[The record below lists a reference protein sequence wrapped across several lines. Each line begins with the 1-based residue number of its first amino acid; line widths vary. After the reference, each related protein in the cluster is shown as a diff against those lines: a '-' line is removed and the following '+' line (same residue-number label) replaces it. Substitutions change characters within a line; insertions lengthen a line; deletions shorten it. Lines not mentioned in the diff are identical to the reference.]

1 MIEIER
7 TTPLTSVQDNGRF
20 GALHFGVG
28 TAGVMDPLAL
38 RLGNALL
45 GNHPDDAAIEVPLF
59 PFRVRFHRD
68 GIFAISGGDSQA
80 SLDGRPVPAW
90 WVARARSGEVLTLNA
105 SRFSARSYL
114 HLPGGVDVPRVLGSR
129 STQLRGEFGGW
140 QGRGLS
146 AGDRLN
152 ARTPDYRGASDFGI
166 ASPRLALQA
175 GSLQVPEI
183 RVLPAAEYTRFT
195 AGSVQRFWQQSW
207 RITPQSN
214 RYGYRLEGEGLVAT
228 VPLEMRSH
236 GIIPGVIQVT
246 HSGQPIIQMRDA
258 QPSGGYPKL
267 GTVIDADMWL
277 LGQVPV
283 GSQVRFVE
291 VDLAQAQQAQQVQD
305 RWLENLCHQIDR
317 YRRSAG

>member
-7 TTPLTSVQDNGRF
+7 TTPLSSVQDSGRF
-20 GALHFGVG
+20 GALHYGVG
-28 TAGVMDPLAL
+28 TAGAMDPLAL

-45 GNHPDDAAIEVPLF
+45 GNHPDDAVIEVPLF
-59 PFRVRFHRD
+59 PFRVRFHRA
-68 GIFAISGGDSQA
+68 GVFALSGGDGQA
-80 SLDGRPVPAW
+80 TLNGRPVPPW
-90 WVARARSGEVLTLNA
+90 WVARASAGEVLTLNA

-152 ARTPDYRGASDFGI
+152 ACSPDYRGASDFGI
-166 ASPRLALQA
+166 PSPRLALQA
-175 GSLQVPEI
+175 DSLLVPQI
-183 RVLPAAEYTRFT
+183 RVLPAAEYPLFT
-195 AGSVQRFWQQSW
+195 PESVQRFWRQQW

-214 RYGYRLEGEGLVAT
+214 RYGYRLEGDGLVAKE
-228 VPLEMRSH
+228 PIEMRSH

-291 VDLAQAQQAQQVQD
+291 VDLARAQEAQQVQQ
-305 RWLENLCHQIDR
+305 RWLDDLCYQIDR